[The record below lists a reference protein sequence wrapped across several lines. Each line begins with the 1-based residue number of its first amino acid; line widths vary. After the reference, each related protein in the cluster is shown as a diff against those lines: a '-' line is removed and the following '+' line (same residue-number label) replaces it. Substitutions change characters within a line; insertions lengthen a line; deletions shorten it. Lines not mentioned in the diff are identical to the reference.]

1 MASESPETEEALR
14 ETARG
19 LELYG
24 QGRAEEAAAA
34 WRRALALDPSQEEAR
49 DYLRTA
55 GFGEGAAPGAPTPP
69 PPAPADEGPDTA
81 ALLREAAELVA
92 RGDGR
97 EALGL
102 LLAIA
107 GDDDGLEVQATVE
120 MLRAHL
126 FGRHL
131 AATGGGR
138 AVPAVRLDHAELL
151 RFNLSRDAGFLLS
164 LVDGTT
170 STRDL
175 LAVSGMDPFDALASL
190 VRLEEGGVLEW
201 IEVDA

>member
-1 MASESPETEEALR
+1 MAPASGEIEEAAR
-14 ETARG
+14 AETARG

-24 QGRAEEAAAA
+24 QGRPEEAAAA
-34 WRRALALDPSQEEAR
+34 WRRALELDPAQEEAR

-55 GFGEGAAPGAPTPP
+55 GFDEERAATTP
-69 PPAPADEGPDTA
+69 AAGGGDGDAA
-81 ALLREAAELVA
+81 ALLGEAAELVA

-107 GDDDGLEVQATVE
+107 GDDEGLEVQATVE

-126 FGRHL
+126 FARHL
-131 AATGGGR
+131 VITDEGR
-138 AVPAVRLDHAELL
+138 AVPAVRLEEGELL

-164 LVDGTT
+164 LVDGAT

-175 LAVSGMDPFDALASL
+175 IAVSGMDPFDALDDL
-190 VRLEEGGVLEW
+190 VRLGESGVIEW
-201 IEVDA
+201 LEVDA

>member
-1 MASESPETEEALR
+1 MAPASGEIEEAAR
-14 ETARG
+14 AETARG

-24 QGRAEEAAAA
+24 QGRPEEAAAA
-34 WRRALALDPSQEEAR
+34 WRRALELDPAQEEAR

-55 GFGEGAAPGAPTPP
+55 GFDEEGPATARA
-69 PPAPADEGPDTA
+69 PAPDSGGGDGDAA
-81 ALLREAAELVA
+81 ALLGEAAELVA

-107 GDDDGLEVQATVE
+107 GDDEGLEVQATVE

-126 FGRHL
+126 FARHL
-131 AATGGGR
+131 VITDEGR
-138 AVPAVRLDHAELL
+138 AVPAVRLEEGELL

-164 LVDGTT
+164 LVDGAT

-175 LAVSGMDPFDALASL
+175 IAVSGMDPFDALDDL
-190 VRLEEGGVLEW
+190 VRLGESGVIEW
-201 IEVDA
+201 LEVDA